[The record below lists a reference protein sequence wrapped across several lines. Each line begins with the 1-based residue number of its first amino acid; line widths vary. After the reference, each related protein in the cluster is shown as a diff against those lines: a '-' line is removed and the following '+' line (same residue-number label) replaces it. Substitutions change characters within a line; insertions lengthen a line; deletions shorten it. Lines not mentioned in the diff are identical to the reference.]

1 MSASTPS
8 PHELRDIALHIAQRA
23 AAFAQS
29 ERSRGVAVAA
39 TKSSPVD
46 IVTQVDR
53 DTEALIRDELKAV
66 RPNDAFFGE
75 EHERRSGTS
84 GLTWVV
90 DPIDGTVNF
99 LYGIPAWAVSVAV
112 VDSGDDPSTWRALA
126 GAVVCPTLAESY
138 DAYLDGGARRN
149 GDPISVN
156 TNVPLAQ
163 ALVGT
168 GFAYAAETRNE
179 QAGVLTRVLGE
190 VRDIR
195 RIGAASL
202 DLCGVASGRLDAYFE
217 RSLKPW
223 DHAAGALIAREAGA
237 HVTGVDGGP
246 EGEGLIVVAGW
257 DLIDP
262 LRDLLRRAG
271 VPA

>member
-1 MSASTPS
+1 MTASIPS

-29 ERSRGVAVAA
+29 ERARGVEVAA

-53 DTEALIRDELKAV
+53 DTETLIRDEILAV
-66 RPNDAFFGE
+66 RPNDGFFGE
-75 EHERRSGTS
+75 EHDRRSGTS

-99 LYGIPAWAVSVAV
+99 LYGIPAWSVSIAV
-112 VDSGDDPSTWRALA
+112 VDSGDDPTTWRALA
-126 GAVVCPTLAESY
+126 GAVVCPVLGESY

-149 GDPISVN
+149 GEPIAVN
-156 TNVPLAQ
+156 TNVPLSQ
-163 ALVGT
+163 ALIGT
-168 GFAYAAETRNE
+168 GFAYAAETRRE
-179 QAGVLTRVLGE
+179 QAAVLAQLLGQ

-237 HVTGVDGGP
+237 FVTGVDGGP
-246 EGEGLIVVAGW
+246 EGEDLIVVAGW
-257 DLIDP
+257 DLSDP
-262 LRDLLRRAG
+262 LRELLRSAG
-271 VPA
+271 VQA